1 MINKIKLE
9 KYHYIALTGWIAK
22 IFTVVFSLINTR
34 LLLDILGV
42 NGFAL
47 YSIIFSLIGW
57 FSLLNFAIPSAV
69 QNTISKFRFEE
80 KDLKELFQTILFVV
94 LTIIVFSI
102 PLVVFVAHI
111 TYNSLF
117 INYKNILDVK
127 YLTLML
133 FLLLFSGLTE
143 IFNKILFALHR
154 GYLANIYPALLSAT
168 GYFALSL
175 LQANHIYDA
184 NIVLT
189 VFLTPYLFIFLIAY
203 LQSIGFVK
211 PKFHK
216 NVFIIVLNL
225 IKKFFIFSILA
236 ALVLK
241 VDYIIMAI
249 VLKAHEIAIYNLDMR
264 VFNLILFMYGTIL
277 AALWPVSSDLFH
289 QKKFKLIKKS
299 IHNNLLFGVLI
310 TISLSSFIIFFKE
323 SIFSLI
329 SGKDSLDISVST
341 GILTALYILLRIWTD
356 SYATILQSMNEVK
369 ILIYIVPFQALVS
382 ITAQYFFGI
391 NYGINGI
398 IMGLCLSF
406 LLTVAWVLPLKF
418 YKLTEVNT

>member
-1 MINKIKLE
+1 
-9 KYHYIALTGWIAK
+9 
-22 IFTVVFSLINTR
+22 
-34 LLLDILGV
+34 
-42 NGFAL
+42 
-47 YSIIFSLIGW
+47 
-57 FSLLNFAIPSAV
+57 
-69 QNTISKFRFEE
+69 
-80 KDLKELFQTILFVV
+80 
-94 LTIIVFSI
+94 
-102 PLVVFVAHI
+102 
-111 TYNSLF
+111 
-117 INYKNILDVK
+117 
-127 YLTLML
+127 
-133 FLLLFSGLTE
+133 
-143 IFNKILFALHR
+143 
-154 GYLANIYPALLSAT
+154 
-168 GYFALSL
+168 
-175 LQANHIYDA
+175 
-184 NIVLT
+184 
-189 VFLTPYLFIFLIAY
+189 
-203 LQSIGFVK
+203 
-211 PKFHK
+211 
-216 NVFIIVLNL
+216 
-225 IKKFFIFSILA
+225 
-236 ALVLK
+236 
-241 VDYIIMAI
+241 MAI